1 MSDDEYGVLDEGSIF
16 RALTDHG
23 VDFVVVGG
31 ERRCCGA
38 RYAQPVTSI
47 VLPNRR
53 PRIIDGSSTAH
64 RRARAD
70 GPSSFADRGSR

>member
-31 ERRCCGA
+31 GAALLCGA
-38 RYAQPVTSI
+38 VRPTRDIDCVAQQTTE
-47 VLPNRR
+47 N
-53 PRIIDGSSTAH
+53 H
-64 RRARAD
+64 RRRIDARVD
-70 GPSSFADRGSR
+70 GPPSFADRGSR